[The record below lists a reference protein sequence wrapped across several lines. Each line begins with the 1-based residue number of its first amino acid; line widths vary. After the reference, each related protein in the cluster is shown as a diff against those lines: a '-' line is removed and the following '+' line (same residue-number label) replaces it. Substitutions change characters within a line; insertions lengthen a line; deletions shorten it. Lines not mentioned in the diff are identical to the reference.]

1 MTVDPTQDANPNT
14 VQAKR
19 SIHEDFVVYQ
29 ITSESTEA
37 TVTIRQPRITDDA
50 TGEFLSAVIDYS
62 FSRWML
68 LEFEKADMVNNMDG
82 QEVTTDEQEVDQ
94 PDEV

>member
-1 MTVDPTQDANPNT
+1 MTIDPQQDGAPNT

-19 SIHEDFVVYQ
+19 TITEDFVVYQ
-29 ITSESTEA
+29 VSAETTEA
-37 TVTIRQPRITDDA
+37 TVTIRQPRDLDDP
-50 TGEFLSAVIDYS
+50 TSQFLSAVIDYS

-68 LEFEKADMVNNMDG
+68 LEFEKADMVEG
-82 QEVTTDEQEVDQ
+82 VTADEQEVDQ

>member
-1 MTVDPTQDANPNT
+1 MSIDPQQDGTPNT

-29 ITSESTEA
+29 ITSDTTEA
-37 TVTIRQPRITDDA
+37 TITIRQPRNPDEA
-50 TGEFLSAVIDYS
+50 TGQFLSAVIDYS

-68 LEFEKADMVNNMDG
+68 LEFEKADMVNDMGEEPGGDG
-82 QEVTTDEQEVDQ
+82 IWTRN
-94 PDEV
+94 